1 MAFWGAGGTIFNIKY
16 KSISLGSNPPGDPT
30 IKDFELISTH
40 FEHLNRDFVSIKII
54 KAFSCCGLVSS

>member
-30 IKDFELISTH
+30 IKDFELISTY

-54 KAFSCCGLVSS
+54 